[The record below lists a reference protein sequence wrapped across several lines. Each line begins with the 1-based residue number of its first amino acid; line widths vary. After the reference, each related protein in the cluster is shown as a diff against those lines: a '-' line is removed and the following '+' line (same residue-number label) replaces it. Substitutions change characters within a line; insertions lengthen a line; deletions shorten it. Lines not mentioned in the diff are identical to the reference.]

1 MPHPSHVARL
11 LPDVEPLRS
20 SREYR
25 LLWSGQLVSQ
35 AGSALR
41 LVAIPYQIYLLTG
54 SSFAVGLIGLF
65 SAIPLIAFS
74 LFGGVIADRVDR
86 RRLLLVT
93 QTCLAL
99 VSAALAISTAV
110 GMVSVPLLYALT
122 AIGAG
127 FGALD
132 QPARSA
138 LAPSL
143 VERRLIPAA
152 TALNQM
158 IWRVGSVVGPAVGGV
173 VIAAFGLAFA
183 YWIDVATFLVAI
195 LALAVM
201 RLPRFLLALERP
213 HVLRSLQEG
222 WSFLLARPLI
232 FATMG
237 LDFAV
242 NLFGTTRALM
252 PYFADQVFHVGPQ
265 GLGLLYAAPGIGATV
280 LLLTSGWT
288 SAVQRKGLGILVAI
302 GLYGAANLAF
312 AFVPASMFLV
322 ACALLA
328 LAEGGDSASVIF
340 RHTILQLE
348 TPDELRGRLFSINSL
363 FVAGGPQLGQVESG
377 FLGDALT
384 PEISVAVGGIACVG
398 LVLAT
403 AAAVPQIARYRTDA
417 AVLTT

>member
-1 MPHPSHVARL
+1 MARI
-11 LPDVEPLRS
+11 LPDVEPLRT

-65 SAIPLIAFS
+65 SAVPLIAFS

-99 VSAALAISTAV
+99 VSAALALSTAL
-110 GMVSVPLLYALT
+110 GLVSVPLLYALT

-143 VERRLIPAA
+143 VERRQIPAA
-152 TALNQM
+152 MALNQM
-158 IWRVGSVVGPAVGGV
+158 IWRVGSVVGPAIGGV
-173 VIAAFGLAFA
+173 LIAAFGLAFA
-183 YWIDVATFLVAI
+183 YWLDVATFLVAI
-195 LALAVM
+195 LALALM
-201 RLPRFLLALERP
+201 HIERSEVVIVHP

-222 WSFLLARPLI
+222 WAFLLARPLI

-242 NLFGTTRALM
+242 NIFGTTRALM

-288 SAVQRKGLGILVAI
+288 TVVQRKGLGILLAI

-312 AFVPASMFLV
+312 AFVPSNLFLV

-328 LAEGGDSASVIF
+328 LAEVGDSASVIF
-340 RHTILQLE
+340 RHTILQME
-348 TPDELRGRLFSINSL
+348 TPDELRGRLASINSL
-363 FVAGGPQLGQVESG
+363 FVAGGPQLGQTESG
-377 FLGDALT
+377 FVADVLT
-384 PEISVAVGGIACVG
+384 PEISVAIGGIACVG
-398 LVLAT
+398 LVVAT
-403 AAAVPQIARYRTDA
+403 AAVVPQIARYRTDA
-417 AVLTT
+417 AVPVV